1 MENAK
6 VLQGQQMAMLQQLG
20 PYQSSVSGV
29 ISEISPNKDD
39 SGAESFLGGVL
50 SQDIILSQS
59 AASAASVQQLASVP
73 MVHQNSNFYDS
84 TVSKVK
90 AILNTVQAC
99 SEPELEGI
107 FNTKLSVLIG
117 EIQELVIEIFGNDSS
132 FTGKYVTLSVPV
144 DRRQKCKRIKSKSEP
159 QRPTKQLYRGERT
172 QVLLSV
178 SSLINTGD
186 NEH

>member
-1 MENAK
+1 
-6 VLQGQQMAMLQQLG
+6 
-20 PYQSSVSGV
+20 
-29 ISEISPNKDD
+29 
-39 SGAESFLGGVL
+39 
-50 SQDIILSQS
+50 
-59 AASAASVQQLASVP
+59 

-132 FTGKYVTLSVPV
+132 FTGEYVSLSVPV
-144 DRRQKCKRIKSKSEP
+144 DRRQKCKRIKSESEP
-159 QRPTKQLYRGERT
+159 QRPTKQLYRGGTNPSSAFSFIAYQYRRQRALT
-172 QVLLSV
+172 IALNFV
-178 SSLINTGD
+178 SAKDIGEFCPTRCHQSPNSKSRS
-186 NEH
+186 